1 MILKDLI
8 SEVNGLLDHNPNVST
23 HETHVV
29 RLINRHYEEICSAH
43 PWRFLQERTEQQL
56 YADIEGAAGT
66 TLTLTNNSKTVT
78 AAAGTWLHTGM
89 EGAVIEDTANS
100 IEYRIDSVLN
110 TTDAFLTDLAG
121 GPSVSGVTTFKVK
134 WDKIKL
140 PKDMVDFLGITI
152 RDEIFGQA
160 ANSRDRRLVYVDSR
174 TEEGLLLDHTTSG
187 DTIIITDDDADRT
200 LNNDLTITATTITDG
215 SGGSLTFSTKYEY
228 CATLEREG
236 IESAP
241 SPVVS
246 DSIAASGNNR
256 KITIGGLPAVSG
268 TDVYR
273 KRIYRRNAT
282 ANTGWYQITEV
293 VPAASPSATFVDDG
307 TGSLDYTR
315 PLYYEGP
322 RDTMRLYRR
331 PDADIKCEI
340 RYMRRPGRL
349 VGYNDEPQIPPQY
362 HVILVYKAVADL
374 YLQYGQGQIS
384 NIYEVKAEERLQQM
398 KKRYLDRTDR
408 LYRKGQFQEMP
419 SGYSYLYGDPVKT

>member
-1 MILKDLI
+1 MILKDI
-8 SEVNGLLDHNPNVST
+8 IEEVNGLLDHNPNVST

-29 RLINRHYEEICSAH
+29 RLINRHYEELCSAH
-43 PWRFLQERTEQQL
+43 PWRFLQERAEQDL
-56 YADIEGAAGT
+56 YADLEGAAGT
-66 TLTLTNNSKTVT
+66 TLTLANNSKLVT

-100 IEYRIDSVLN
+100 VEYRIDSVAS
-110 TTDAFLTDLAG
+110 TSSAYLTAPTGASG
-121 GPSVSGVTTFKVK
+121 GVTGVTTFTVK

-140 PKDMVDFLGITI
+140 PRDMVDFLGITI

-160 ANSRDRRLVYVDSR
+160 ANARDRRLVYVDPR
-174 TEEGLLLDHTTSG
+174 TEEDLLLEHTSSG
-187 DTIIITDDDADRT
+187 DTIIITEDDSDRT
-200 LNNDLTITATTITDG
+200 SNEDLTITATVG
-215 SGGSLTFSTKYEY
+215 SSGSLTYSTKYEY

-246 DSIAASGNNR
+246 GTIAASGSNR
-256 KITIGGLPAVSG
+256 TITIGGLPNTSG

-282 ANTGWYQITEV
+282 AKTGWYQIHEV
-293 VPAASPSATFVDDG
+293 VPATSPSATWADNG
-307 TGSLDYTR
+307 SASLDYTR

-322 RDTMRLYRR
+322 RDTMRLYKR
-331 PDADIKCEI
+331 PDVDIKCEI
-340 RYMRRPGRL
+340 RYMRRPPRL
-349 VGYNDEPQIPPQY
+349 VGLNDEPQIPPQY
-362 HVILVYKAVADL
+362 HVILVYKTVADL
-374 YLQYGQGQIS
+374 YLQYGQGSIS
-384 NIYEVKAEERLQQM
+384 NIYEVKAQQRIEQM

-419 SGYSYLYGDPVKT
+419 SGYAYLYGDPVKT

>member
-1 MILKDLI
+1 MILKDI
-8 SEVNGLLDHNPNVST
+8 IEEVNGLLDHNPNVST

-29 RLINRHYEEICSAH
+29 RLVNRHYEELCSAH
-43 PWRFLQERTEQQL
+43 PWRFLQERAEQQL

-66 TLTLTNNSKTVT
+66 TLTLANNSKLVT
-78 AAAGTWLHTGM
+78 AAAGAWLHTGM
-89 EGAVIEDTANS
+89 EGAVIEDTTNS
-100 IEYRIDSVLN
+100 VEYRIDSVAN
-110 TTDAFLTDLAG
+110 TTTAYLAEATG
-121 GPSVSGVTTFKVK
+121 ASGALSATTAFKVK

-140 PKDMVDFLGITI
+140 PRDMVDFLGITI

-160 ANSRDRRLVYVDSR
+160 ANARDRRLVYVDSR
-174 TEEGLLLDHTTSG
+174 TEEDLLLEHTSSG

-200 LNNDLTITATTITDG
+200 FNNDLTITATVTV
-215 SGGSLTFSTKYEY
+215 GGSLTYSTKYEY
-228 CATLEREG
+228 CATIEREG

-246 DSIAASGNNR
+246 GTIAASGSER
-256 KITIGGLPAVSG
+256 TITIAGLPAVSG

-282 ANTGWYQITEV
+282 ANTGWYQVYEI
-293 VPAASPSATFVDDG
+293 VPATSPSTFFNDDG
-307 TGSLDYTR
+307 SFPLDYDR

-322 RDTMRLYRR
+322 RDTMRLYKR

-340 RYMRRPGRL
+340 RYMRRPPRL

-362 HVILVYKAVADL
+362 HVILVYKTVADL
-374 YLQYGQGQIS
+374 YLQYGQGSIS
-384 NIYEVKAEERLQQM
+384 NIYEVKAQQRIEQM

-419 SGYSYLYGDPVKT
+419 SGYAYLYGDPVKT

>member
-1 MILKDLI
+1 MILKDI
-8 SEVNGLLDHNPNVST
+8 IEEVNGLLDHNPNVST

-29 RLINRHYEEICSAH
+29 RLVNRHYEELCSAH
-43 PWRFLQERTEQQL
+43 PWRFLQERAEQQL
-56 YADIEGAAGT
+56 YADIDGAAGT
-66 TLTLTNNSKTVT
+66 TLTLANNSKLVT
-78 AAAGTWLHTGM
+78 AAAGAWLHTGM
-89 EGAVIEDTANS
+89 EGAVIEDTTNS
-100 IEYRIDSVLN
+100 VEYRIDSVAN
-110 TTDAFLTDLAG
+110 TTTAYLAEATG
-121 GPSVSGVTTFKVK
+121 ASGALSATTAFKVK

-140 PKDMVDFLGITI
+140 PRDMVDFLGITI

-160 ANSRDRRLVYVDSR
+160 ANARDRRLVYVDSR
-174 TEEGLLLDHTTSG
+174 TEEDLLLEHTSSG

-200 LNNDLTITATTITDG
+200 LNNDLTITATVTV
-215 SGGSLTFSTKYEY
+215 GGSLTYSTKYEY
-228 CATLEREG
+228 CATIEREG

-246 DSIAASGNNR
+246 GTIAASGSER
-256 KITIGGLPAVSG
+256 TITIAGLPAVSG

-282 ANTGWYQITEV
+282 ANTGWYQVYEI
-293 VPAASPSATFVDDG
+293 VPATSPSTFFDDDG
-307 TGSLDYTR
+307 SFPLDYDR

-322 RDTMRLYRR
+322 RDTMRLYKR

-340 RYMRRPGRL
+340 RYMRRPSRL

-362 HVILVYKAVADL
+362 HVILVYKTVADL
-374 YLQYGQGQIS
+374 YLQYGQGSIS
-384 NIYEVKAEERLQQM
+384 NIYEVKAQQRIEQM

-419 SGYSYLYGDPVKT
+419 SGYAYLYGDPVKT

>member
-43 PWRFLQERTEQQL
+43 PWRFMQERDEHQL
-56 YADIEGAAGT
+56 YADLEGAAGT
-66 TLTLTNNSKTVT
+66 TLTLQNNNKTVT

-89 EGAVIEDTANS
+89 EGAVLEDTASS
-100 IEYRIDSVLN
+100 IEYRIDSVAS
-110 TTDAFLTDLAG
+110 TTQAFLTAPIG
-121 GPSVSGVTTFKVK
+121 ASAAVTGVTTFKVK

-174 TEEGLLLDHTTSG
+174 TEEDLLLDHTTSG
-187 DTIIITDDDADRT
+187 DTIIITDDDAHHT
-200 LNNDLTITATTITDG
+200 LNDDLTITLAV
-215 SGGSLTFSTKYEY
+215 SNGGSLAASTKFEY
-228 CATLEREG
+228 CATIEREG

-246 DSIAASGNNR
+246 ATTTAAD
-256 KITIGGLPAVSG
+256 KIITVSGLPAVSG

-282 ANTGWYQITEV
+282 LNTGWYQITEV
-293 VPAASPSATFVDDG
+293 VPATSPSATFADNG
-307 TGSLDYTR
+307 SASLDYTR

-331 PDADIKCEI
+331 PDVDIKCEI
-340 RYMRRPGRL
+340 RYMRRPARL
-349 VGYNDEPQIPPQY
+349 VGYNDQPQIPPQY

-374 YLQYGQGQIS
+374 YLQYGQGSIA
-384 NIYEVKAEERLQQM
+384 NIYEAKAEQRMQQM
-398 KKRYLDRTDR
+398 KKRYLDRSDR
-408 LYRKGQFQEMP
+408 LYRRGQFQEMP
-419 SGYSYLYGDPVKT
+419 SGYAYLYGDPVKT

>member
-23 HETHVV
+23 HESHVV
-29 RLINRHYEEICSAH
+29 RLINRHYEDICSAH
-43 PWRFLQERTEQQL
+43 PWRFLQERSEQQL

-66 TLTLTNNSKTVT
+66 TLTLTNGSKTVT
-78 AAAGTWLHTGM
+78 AVAGAWLHAGM
-89 EGAVIEDTANS
+89 EGAVIEDTTNS
-100 IEYRIDSVLN
+100 IEYRIDSVAS
-110 TTDAFLTDLAG
+110 TTTAYLTELAG
-121 GPSVSGVTTFKVK
+121 GASVTGVTAFKVK

-174 TEEGLLLDHTTSG
+174 REEELLLDHTTSG

-200 LNNDLTITATTITDG
+200 LNNDLTITLAV
-215 SGGSLTFSTKYEY
+215 SNGGSLAASTKFEY
-228 CATLEREG
+228 CATIEREG

-246 DSIAASGNNR
+246 ATTTAAD
-256 KITIGGLPAVSG
+256 KIITVSGLPAAS

-293 VPAASPSATFVDDG
+293 TPGTITATFADNG
-307 TGSLDYTR
+307 SASLDYTR

-331 PDADIKCEI
+331 PDVDIKCEI
-340 RYMRRPGRL
+340 RYMRRPSRL
-349 VGYNDEPQIPPQY
+349 VGYNDQPQIPPQY

-374 YLQYGQGQIS
+374 YLQYGQGQIAG
-384 NIYEVKAEERLQQM
+384 IYDAKAEERMQQM
-398 KKRYLDRTDR
+398 KKRYLDRSDR

-419 SGYSYLYGDPVKT
+419 SRAYLYGDPVKT